1 MAKRKRSN
9 PGILG
14 LSFSWKRALG
24 VTSAKRKIARYT
36 GIPITK
42 NGIRAKAGRLMGCA
56 TYNMLI
62 GLLLA
67 VALTPL
73 AGSAFAATTEE
84 ITFRG
89 IPWFVSPVDFVAALD
104 DSIFGDQRSS
114 DTHFITDAS
123 VIYYDVID
131 EFGHIGDTDGYTVL
145 YMDLNDELSV
155 AGYTVNYIE
164 ASALYGVDETG
175 AAIDDPAFAMTIN
188 ATYCLSDSFSADSL
202 ADTES
207 GCRPLELRLTDKY
220 GEPNDRYT
228 TNNGHCIVWFGKNGT
243 YVKLEHWD
251 KGDIHLEYGTMAIW
265 GEIENAM
272 HGVPLERQFADD
284 GL

>member
-1 MAKRKRSN
+1 MARRRRSN
-9 PGILG
+9 TGIPG

-24 VTSAKRKIARYT
+24 VTSAKRKIARFT
-36 GIPITK
+36 GIPTTRS
-42 NGIRAKAGRLMGCA
+42 GRRAKAGRLMGCA
-56 TYNMLI
+56 TYMIIVLLI
-62 GLLLA
+62 
-67 VALTPL
+67 VVTLTAL
-73 AGSAFAATTEE
+73 AGSALAATTEE

-104 DSIFGDQRSS
+104 DSIFGSQRSS
-114 DTHFITDAS
+114 DTHFITDSS
-123 VIYYDVID
+123 VIYYDVIN
-131 EFGHIGDTDGYTVL
+131 EYGHIGDTDGYTVL
-145 YMDLNDELSV
+145 YMDLNNDELSV

-164 ASALYGVDETG
+164 AAALYGVDETC
-175 AAIDDPAFAMTIN
+175 AVIDDPAFGMTIN

-207 GCRPLELRLTDKY
+207 GCRPLELRLTYKY

-251 KGDIHLEYGTMAIW
+251 KGDIHIEYGTMAIW

-272 HGVPLERQFADD
+272 RGAPLERQFADD